1 MQIFLRNGRDSR
13 LFRLVLSGLFFFSAC
28 CGAFAQASAYTFSQS
43 VGTFTPIAG
52 GTQQWATPA
61 GTGAAPD
68 DNTVNN
74 VALGFTFVYNGTN
87 YTTVSI
93 TNNGYIMLGNGA
105 STITS
110 TNYSGLNGSDNNII
124 SANGRDLQLGW
135 RTTGTRTSGSTS
147 LTAMAN
153 TGGINI
159 GDNISGAGIASG
171 AVVTAV
177 TATTVTMS
185 LAATSSGSAATLTF
199 GGEVRTQ
206 LLGSA
211 PNRTFVIQALK
222 TRAFGSTGS
231 NSRLDFQ
238 IRLNET
244 SNVVDI
250 IYGNAI
256 YSSTSTTTS
265 VGLRGASNL
274 DFNARQTASPH
285 DFNATTA
292 ATAITNTITTNIT
305 GGTAPVN
312 GRTFTWTPPPP
323 VCVVTP
329 VGGTIS
335 GPASGVLGQN
345 LTFTVSGNAANVQWQ
360 SSPDNITF
368 TDIPGAISATQAI
381 FSSAAG
387 TFYLRNRANGAFCT
401 DAFSNVLTVTIDNL
415 GNTACAPAPLAFGTN
430 GPFNSN
436 AYTIDPGEPAPPAG
450 GCSLAGNW
458 CNPNTLFRT
467 GWYSFVAP
475 ASGRVI
481 VQTPSY
487 DTQLAVWSAT
497 DPCNYTTFTLV
508 AANDDD
514 PNYIANG
521 GVNFSSYIAIDCPSL
536 VPGQTYYVQVD
547 PYSSSGVTGST
558 TIILT
563 DPGVI
568 DATFSGLSSVCI
580 PAAVQT
586 LTPAAGTGTFSGPG
600 ISGNTFNPAVAG
612 LGVHTITY
620 TREAPFSC
628 YTSSQNVTVTPSGC
642 TDSAACNYNA
652 AATCDDG
659 SCVFPGCNNAAACNY
674 NPAAG
679 CDDGSCVFPGCIDAA
694 ACNYVPAAGCDDGSC
709 VFPGC
714 TDPQAANYIPAA
726 GCDDGSCFYSDGDLT
741 TNAASI
747 GSAAFPACSNSSHSL
762 AGLTDSPESAAVGPD
777 KWLSL
782 VAGTTAVSIELN
794 VNGAV
799 EAELLSSALVS
810 VGSLSIAGAGT
821 YNFNVTGLTE
831 GDTYLLSLTDIAA
844 SGVNAN
850 VCSRYVPDTRCDYG
864 PGPYT
869 LCNSFKADWI
879 GSVQYVFN
887 FTSTTTAATYTRN
900 NGTSTFC
907 LLSSVTGLTYG
918 DTYDVRIDAIWNIG
932 GSPVTVTGNEICSIV
947 VSAQPNTVLRPT
959 DSCSNGPRLLGQ
971 SIAAQPFVCGAI
983 DWKWEFTRTDVPELP
998 IVLYRGS
1005 NNRFIRLNTIPG
1017 LVPGGTYDVRVA
1029 PVFGYGDGAYGSVAC
1044 LSIVGAGGMT
1054 EQSSDSEVTA
1064 QIKLDET
1071 AATVAMIYPNPS
1083 NGDMVNLFMEN
1094 LTDDVVVV
1102 DVIDM
1107 FGRVVFAQQYTVEGA
1122 LNTVITFDNQL
1133 AGGMYLVN
1141 IYTHEGVITE
1151 RLMVQK

>member
-1 MQIFLRNGRDSR
+1 MQFPLRNGHHGRVNN
-13 LFRLVLSGLFFFSAC
+13 VLLTVLLFFSAC
-28 CGAFAQASAYTFSQS
+28 SGMFAQVASYTFSQS
-43 VGTFTPIAG
+43 VGSFTPITG
-52 GTQQWATPA
+52 GTQHWATPA

-68 DNTVNN
+68 DNTINN
-74 VALGFTFVYNGTN
+74 VALGFTFVYNGVN

-93 TNNGYIMLGNGA
+93 TNNGYVMLGNGA
-105 STITS
+105 STVS
-110 TNYSGLNGSDNNII
+110 GTNYSGLNGADNTII
-124 SANGRDLQLGW
+124 AANGRDLQLGW
-135 RTTGTRTSGSTS
+135 RTTGTRTSGSTT
-147 LTAMAN
+147 LTLLTN
-153 TGGINI
+153 TAGINV
-159 GDNISGAGIASG
+159 GDNISGTGIATG
-171 AVVTAV
+171 ATVTAV

-185 LAATSSGSAATLTF
+185 LAATSNGSSVAFTF

-206 LLGSA
+206 LLGSS
-211 PNRTFVIQALK
+211 PNRTFVIQYAK
-222 TRAFGSTGS
+222 TRAFGASGS

-244 SNVVDI
+244 SNVIDI
-250 IYGNAI
+250 IYNNAV
-256 YSSTSTTTS
+256 YSTSSTTTTA
-265 VGLRGASNL
+265 GLRGASIA

-285 DFNATTA
+285 DFNASTA
-292 ATAITNTITTNIT
+292 ATAITNTITTNIS

-329 VGGTIS
+329 VGGTVS
-335 GPASGVLGQN
+335 GPGTGVLGQV
-345 LTFTVSGNAANVQWQ
+345 LTFTVTGNAANIQWQ
-360 SSPDNITF
+360 SSADNITF
-368 TDIPGAISATQAI
+368 TDITGAISASQGL
-381 FSSAAG
+381 FSGGAG
-387 TFYLRNRANGAFCT
+387 TIYLRNRANGAFCV
-401 DAFSNVLTVTIDNL
+401 DAFSNVLTVVITNL

-430 GPFNSN
+430 GPYNSN
-436 AYTIDPGEPAPPAG
+436 AYTVDPGEPAPPAG
-450 GCSLAGNW
+450 GCSVAGNW
-458 CNPNTLFRT
+458 CSPNTLFRT

-508 AANDDD
+508 EANDDD
-514 PNYIANG
+514 LNYLGNG
-521 GVNFSSYIAIDCPSL
+521 GALFSSYIAINCPSL

-547 PYSSSGVTGST
+547 PYSSTGTTGQT

-563 DPGVI
+563 DPGAV
-568 DATFSGLSSVCI
+568 DASFSGLSSVCL
-580 PAAVQT
+580 PAAAQT

-600 ISGNTFNPAVAG
+600 ISGNIFDPSVAG

-620 TREAPFSC
+620 TREAPFTC

-652 AATCDDG
+652 TAT
-659 SCVFPGCNNAAACNY
+659 
-674 NPAAG
+674 
-679 CDDGSCVFPGCIDAA
+679 
-694 ACNYVPAAGCDDGSC
+694 CDDGSC

-726 GCDDGSCFYSDGDLT
+726 GCDDGSCFYADGDLT

-747 GSAAFPACSNSSHSL
+747 GSAAFPACSNSSHNL

-782 VAGTTAVSIELN
+782 VAGTTAISIELN

-831 GDTYLLSLTDIAA
+831 GDTYLLSLTDVAA
-844 SGVNAN
+844 SGINAN

-864 PGPYT
+864 PGPYS
-869 LCNSFKADWI
+869 LCNTFKADWI

-887 FTSTTTAATYTRN
+887 FTSTTTANTYTRN

-918 DTYDVRIDAIWNIG
+918 DTYDVRIDAIWTIG

-971 SIAAQPFVCGAI
+971 SVAAQPFVCGAI

-998 IVLYRGS
+998 IVYYRGN
-1005 NNRFIRLNTIPG
+1005 NNRFVRLNTISG
-1017 LVPGGTYDVRVA
+1017 LVPGGTYSVRVA
-1029 PVFGYGDGAYGSVAC
+1029 PVFGYGDGAYGTTAC
-1044 LSIVGAGGMT
+1044 LSIVGAGGMI
-1054 EQSSDSEVTA
+1054 EQGTDDEVVA

-1071 AATVAMIYPNPS
+1071 AAPVAMVYPNPS
-1083 NGDMVNLFMEN
+1083 NGDMVNLFLEN

-1133 AGGMYLVN
+1133 AGGIYLLN
-1141 IYTHEGVITE
+1141 IYTAEGVVTE
-1151 RLMVQK
+1151 RLVVQK